1 MAEVLF
7 RSVTN
12 GPGAKHWKLGDIVAV
27 RDDDWAWGRLETR
40 AAWVAAGGIAEEWPG
55 GFFLLKLPGVAVSTV
70 EYMLEKYPE
79 ATDAQGMRRLWRFD
93 VASLT
98 QNQLNSLLAKT
109 VFEADVDLTSQ
120 QAKDKIRRKD
130 TDAAATW

>member
-7 RSVTN
+7 RSITN
-12 GPGAKHWKLGDIVAV
+12 GPGANHWKLGDIVAV
-27 RDDDWAWGRLETR
+27 RDDGWTWGRLETR

-55 GFFLLKLPGVAVSTV
+55 GFFLLKIPGVSVTTI
-70 EYMLEKYPE
+70 EYMISLFPE
-79 ATDAQGMRRLWRFD
+79 ATDIQGARRLWRFD

-109 VFEADVDLTSQ
+109 EFTTDVDLTSQ

-130 TDAAATW
+130 TNAAATW